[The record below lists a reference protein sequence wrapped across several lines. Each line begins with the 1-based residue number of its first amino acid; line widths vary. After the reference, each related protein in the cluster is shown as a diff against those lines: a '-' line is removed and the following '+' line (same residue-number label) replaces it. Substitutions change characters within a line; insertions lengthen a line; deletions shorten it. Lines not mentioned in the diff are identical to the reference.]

1 MRVLRPAPCAGLM
14 RAIIVCRTGMA
25 RPAQTRGASTEVLRR
40 VPYFASLP
48 ATERSRL
55 ARRCTVR
62 TLGAGEAL
70 FEEGQPC
77 RGLLIVAEGLV
88 EVRQISLRGREQ
100 VFHTEGPGAALGEG
114 PLFDGGGYI
123 ASAVALVPTRVLFLP
138 RAEVIHLCQ
147 RRPAVALAMLRTM
160 ARRVRHFAGI
170 VSDLAFRPVTER
182 LARHLDTAVAGPI
195 KPGTCVELT
204 LTQAQLAARLGTVR
218 EIVARAFAQLEE
230 SGVISR
236 DRSRVT
242 IRDPGRLAAL
252 ARGDEVAV
260 RGGGGVT

>member
-1 MRVLRPAPCAGLM
+1 LKPSRPR
-14 RAIIVCRTGMA
+14 RASA
-25 RPAQTRGASTEVLRR
+25 DVLRR
-40 VPYFASLP
+40 VRYFSSLP
-48 ATERSRL
+48 ASERRRL
-55 ARRCTVR
+55 AARCTVR
-62 TLGAGEAL
+62 DLGAGEAL

-77 RGLLIVAEGLV
+77 RGLLVVAEGRV

-123 ASAVALVPTRVLFLP
+123 ASAVARVPTRVLFLP
-138 RAEVIHLCQ
+138 RAEVLGVCR

-182 LARHLDTAVAGPI
+182 LARHLEATAPGPI
-195 KPGTCVELT
+195 EAGTCIEVT

-218 EIVARAFAQLEE
+218 ELVARAFAQLEG
-230 SGVISR
+230 SGVITR

-242 IRDPGRLAAL
+242 VRDPARLAAL
-252 ARGDEVAV
+252 ARGDESPGRGRGAV
-260 RGGGGVT
+260 T